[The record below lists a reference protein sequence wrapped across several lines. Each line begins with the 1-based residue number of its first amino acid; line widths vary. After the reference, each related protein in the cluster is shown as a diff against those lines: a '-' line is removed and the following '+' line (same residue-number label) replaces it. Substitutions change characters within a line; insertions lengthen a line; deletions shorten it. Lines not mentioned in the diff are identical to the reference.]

1 MKRVSISRKLLLGF
15 GSVLLLLVAVVVIS
29 YTQFVSVE
37 KTFTDLIRER
47 TAKLLTIKNM
57 IIDVKSQQVAL
68 RNFVT
73 EENDQSEQQ
82 FKSFYE
88 EYRKTSEELRSGI
101 QTPTMIDLLDRS
113 DRSAEEYYAFGQ
125 SVIELKKQG
134 RTNEITRML
143 LDTGPTIISG
153 FEETVTAMEQHQQNT
168 LDTGIVN
175 ANQLIQKVLRL
186 IMIIGIISI
195 VLGVVIAL
203 FMGRIIS
210 KPVAHVAR
218 AASRIADGDL
228 TGEAIVVRN
237 RDEIGDLAESFNKM
251 MENLRHLIHQV
262 GHNADRVAASSEE
275 LTASTEQTA
284 TATEQVATTMEEIA
298 TGMDTQVSMV
308 GDGFHTINELSTGFQ
323 QMTVNTQNMSDEA
336 TNASAKTIS
345 GNDAVQSAVGQMNSI
360 HQTVR
365 VLATVIEELGNHSD
379 EIGSMVESIS
389 EISAQT
395 NLLSLNAAIEAARAG
410 EHGRGFEVVA
420 TEVRKLSDQS
430 AKSAEQISVLV
441 AAIRKGMNNAS
452 QSMGEVNAEVQEGIE
467 LVRKAGGTFEE
478 IREAVSNVAGQT
490 QEVSASIEQMAAGV
504 EQINVSMKTIMEVTE
519 NAAAG
524 TEEVSATSEEQLS
537 AMQEIASAANDL
549 SSMAE
554 ELQESVS
561 RFKV

>member
-15 GSVLLLLVAVVVIS
+15 GSVLILLVAVVVIA

-37 KTFTDLIRER
+37 KTFTDLIQER

-113 DRSAEEYYAFGQ
+113 DRSAKEYYAFGQ

-365 VLATVIEELGNHSD
+365 VLAMVIEELGNHSD

-478 IREAVSNVAGQT
+478 IREAVSNVTGQT

>member
-29 YTQFVSVE
+29 YTQFISVE

-88 EYRKTSEELRSGI
+88 DYRKTSEELRSGI
-101 QTPTMIDLLDRS
+101 QTPTMIDFLDRS

-134 RTNEITRML
+134 STSEITRML

-153 FEETVTAMEQHQQNT
+153 FEETVTAMEQHQQNS

-203 FMGRIIS
+203 IMGRIIS

-237 RDEIGDLAESFNKM
+237 RDEIGELAESFNKM

-441 AAIRKGMNNAS
+441 AAIRNGMNNAS

-478 IREAVSNVAGQT
+478 IREAVGNVAGQT

>member
-29 YTQFVSVE
+29 YTQFISVE

-82 FKSFYE
+82 FKFFYE
-88 EYRKTSEELRSGI
+88 DYRKTSEELRSGI
-101 QTPTMIDLLDRS
+101 QTPTMIDFLDRS

-134 RTNEITRML
+134 RTSEITRML

-153 FEETVTAMEQHQQNT
+153 FEETVTAMEQHQQNS

-203 FMGRIIS
+203 SMGRIIS

-237 RDEIGDLAESFNKM
+237 RDEIGELAESFNKM

-478 IREAVSNVAGQT
+478 IREAVGNVAGQT

>member
-29 YTQFVSVE
+29 YTQFISVE

-88 EYRKTSEELRSGI
+88 DYRKTSEELRSGI
-101 QTPTMIDLLDRS
+101 QTPTMIDFLDRS

-134 RTNEITRML
+134 RTSEITRML

-168 LDTGIVN
+168 LNTGIVN

-195 VLGVVIAL
+195 VLGMVIAL
-203 FMGRIIS
+203 IMGRIIS

-237 RDEIGDLAESFNKM
+237 RDEIGELAESFNKM

-365 VLATVIEELGNHSD
+365 VLAKVIEELGNHSD

-441 AAIRKGMNNAS
+441 AAIRNGMNNAS

>member
-15 GSVLLLLVAVVVIS
+15 GSVLLLLIAVVVIS
-29 YTQFVSVE
+29 YTQFISVE

-88 EYRKTSEELRSGI
+88 DYRKTSEELRSGI
-101 QTPTMIDLLDRS
+101 QTPTMIDFLDRS

-134 RTNEITRML
+134 STSEITRML

-153 FEETVTAMEQHQQNT
+153 FEETVTAMEQHQQNS

-195 VLGVVIAL
+195 FLGVVIAL
-203 FMGRIIS
+203 IMGRIIS

-237 RDEIGDLAESFNKM
+237 RDEIGELAESFNKM

-345 GNDAVQSAVGQMNSI
+345 GNDTVQSAVGQMNSI

-441 AAIRKGMNNAS
+441 AAIRNGMNNAS

-478 IREAVSNVAGQT
+478 IREAVGNVAGQT

>member
-29 YTQFVSVE
+29 YTQFISVE

-88 EYRKTSEELRSGI
+88 DYRKTSEELRSGI
-101 QTPTMIDLLDRS
+101 QTPTMIDFLDRS

-134 RTNEITRML
+134 STSEITRML

-153 FEETVTAMEQHQQNT
+153 FEETVTAMEQHQQNS

-175 ANQLIQKVLRL
+175 ANELIQKVLRL

-203 FMGRIIS
+203 IMGRIIS

-237 RDEIGDLAESFNKM
+237 RDEIGELAESFNKM

-478 IREAVSNVAGQT
+478 IREAVGNVAGQT

>member
-15 GSVLLLLVAVVVIS
+15 GSVLILLVAVVVIA

-365 VLATVIEELGNHSD
+365 VLAMVIEELGNHSD
-379 EIGSMVESIS
+379 EIGYMVESIS

>member
-1 MKRVSISRKLLLGF
+1 MKRISISRKLLLGF
-15 GSVLLLLVAVVVIS
+15 SSVLLLLVAVTVIA

-37 KTFTDLIRER
+37 KTYTELINDR
-47 TAKLLTIKNM
+47 TTKLLLIKNM
-57 IIDVKSQQVAL
+57 SIDLKSQQIAL
-68 RNFVT
+68 RNYVMESSSQNEQEFNKAYEDYIALSDGLKSTVT
-73 EENDQSEQQ
+73 SQKMKDYLTQSDESMN
-82 FKSFYE
+82 K
-88 EYRKTSEELRSGI
+88 
-101 QTPTMIDLLDRS
+101 
-113 DRSAEEYYAFGQ
+113 YYAFVQ
-125 SVIELKKQG
+125 NIMTLTKQG
-134 RTNEITRML
+134 NNSEISRL
-143 LDTGPTIISG
+143 LQETAPGIIAE
-153 FEETVTAMEQHQQNT
+153 FEAIVEGMEKHQQDAMNSGVV
-168 LDTGIVN
+168 D
-175 ANQLIQKVLRL
+175 ANLQIAQVLRWVT
-186 IMIIGIISI
+186 IIGIASILIGTLVALIIGRLIS
-195 VLGVVIAL
+195 L
-203 FMGRIIS
+203 
-210 KPVAHVAR
+210 PVAAVAQ

-237 RDEIGDLAESFNKM
+237 RDEIGDLADSFNKM
-251 MENLRHLIHQV
+251 MDNLRHLIHQV

-308 GDGFHTINELSTGFQ
+308 GDGFHTISELSTGFQ
-323 QMTVNTQNMSDEA
+323 QMTENTQNMSDEA
-336 TNASAKTIS
+336 THASAKTIT
-345 GNDAVQSAVGQMNSI
+345 GNDAVQSAVEQMNSI

-430 AKSAEQISVLV
+430 AKSAEQINLLV

-478 IREAVSNVAGQT
+478 IRVAVSNVAGQT

>member
-15 GSVLLLLVAVVVIS
+15 GSVLLLLIAVVVIS
-29 YTQFVSVE
+29 YTQFISVE

-88 EYRKTSEELRSGI
+88 DYRKTSEELRSGI
-101 QTPTMIDLLDRS
+101 QTPTMIDFLDRS

-134 RTNEITRML
+134 STSEITRML

-153 FEETVTAMEQHQQNT
+153 FEETVTAMEQHQQNS

-203 FMGRIIS
+203 IMGRIIS

-237 RDEIGDLAESFNKM
+237 RDEIGELAESFNKM

-441 AAIRKGMNNAS
+441 AAIRNGMNNAS

-478 IREAVSNVAGQT
+478 IREAVGNVAGQT

>member
-1 MKRVSISRKLLLGF
+1 MKRLSISRKLLLGF
-15 GSVLLLLVAVVVIS
+15 GSVILLLVAVVVIS

-88 EYRKTSEELRSGI
+88 DYRKTSEELRSGI
-101 QTPTMIDLLDRS
+101 QTSTMIDLLDRS

-134 RTNEITRML
+134 RTSEITRML

-153 FEETVTAMEQHQQNT
+153 FEETVTAMEQHQQNS

-175 ANQLIQKVLRL
+175 ANQLIQKVIRL

-195 VLGVVIAL
+195 VLGAVIAL
-203 FMGRIIS
+203 IMGRIIS

-237 RDEIGDLAESFNKM
+237 RDEIGELAESFNKM

-365 VLATVIEELGNHSD
+365 VLAKVIEELGNHSD

-441 AAIRKGMNNAS
+441 AAIRNGMNNAS

-504 EQINVSMKTIMEVTE
+504 GQINVSMKTIMEVTE

>member
-73 EENDQSEQQ
+73 DENDQSEQQ

-88 EYRKTSEELRSGI
+88 NYRKTSEELRSGI
-101 QTPTMIDLLDRS
+101 QTPTMIDFLDRS

-134 RTNEITRML
+134 RTSEITRML

-153 FEETVTAMEQHQQNT
+153 FEETVTAMEQHQQNS

-175 ANQLIQKVLRL
+175 SNQLIQKVLRL

-203 FMGRIIS
+203 IMGRIIS

-237 RDEIGDLAESFNKM
+237 RDEIGELAESFNKM
-251 MENLRHLIHQV
+251 MDNLRHLIHQV

-345 GNDAVQSAVGQMNSI
+345 GKDAVQLAVGQMNSI

-379 EIGSMVESIS
+379 EIESMVESIS

-441 AAIRKGMNNAS
+441 AAVRKGMDNAS

>member
-29 YTQFVSVE
+29 YTQFISVE

-82 FKSFYE
+82 FKFFYE
-88 EYRKTSEELRSGI
+88 DYRKTSEELRSGI
-101 QTPTMIDLLDRS
+101 QTPTMIDFLDRS

-134 RTNEITRML
+134 RTSEITRML

-153 FEETVTAMEQHQQNT
+153 FEETVTAMEQHQQNS

-203 FMGRIIS
+203 SMGRIIS

-237 RDEIGDLAESFNKM
+237 RDEIGELAESFNKM
-251 MENLRHLIHQV
+251 MDNLRHLIHQV
-262 GHNADRVAASSEE
+262 AHNADRVAASSEE

-360 HQTVR
+360 HHTVR
-365 VLATVIEELGNHSD
+365 VLAKVIEELGNHSD

-430 AKSAEQISVLV
+430 AKSAEQISVFV
-441 AAIRKGMNNAS
+441 AAIRNGMNNAS
-452 QSMGEVNAEVQEGIE
+452 QSMVEVNAEVQEGIE

>member
-15 GSVLLLLVAVVVIS
+15 GSVLILLVAVVVIA

-186 IMIIGIISI
+186 IMIIGISSI

-365 VLATVIEELGNHSD
+365 VLAMVIEELGNHSD

>member
-15 GSVLLLLVAVVVIS
+15 GSVLLLLVAVVIIS

-47 TAKLLTIKNM
+47 TAKLLIIKNM

-88 EYRKTSEELRSGI
+88 DYRKTSEELRSGI
-101 QTPTMIDLLDRS
+101 QTPTMIDYLDRS

-125 SVIELKKQG
+125 NVIELKRQG
-134 RTNEITRML
+134 ETGEITRML
-143 LDTGPTIISG
+143 LETGPTIISG
-153 FEETVTAMEQHQQNT
+153 FEETVTAMEQHQQNS

-175 ANQLIQKVLRL
+175 ANQLIQTVLRL
-186 IMIIGIISI
+186 IIIIGIVSI

-203 FMGRIIS
+203 IMGRIIS

-237 RDEIGDLAESFNKM
+237 RDEIGELAESFNKM
-251 MENLRHLIHQV
+251 MDNLRHLIHQV

-308 GDGFHTINELSTGFQ
+308 GDGFHTISELSTGFQ
-323 QMTVNTQNMSDEA
+323 QMTENTQNMSDEA
-336 TNASAKTIS
+336 TNASAKTIT
-345 GNDAVQSAVGQMNSI
+345 GNDAVQSAVEQMNSI

-467 LVRKAGGTFEE
+467 LVRKAGGIFEE

>member
-15 GSVLLLLVAVVVIS
+15 GSVLILLVAVVVIA

-113 DRSAEEYYAFGQ
+113 DRSAKEYYAFGQ

-365 VLATVIEELGNHSD
+365 VLATVIEELGDHSD